1 MEGLCRIME
10 SVKLLSFT
18 IYVSVSLQGGN
29 VYATCRH
36 DLDKCDTILEGQFFS
51 RMLKEVSPIGTEVYS
66 LPTLSDNLSHH
77 FFIEDSTNKDE
88 RFSVSDNGTVYL
100 SGYLDYD
107 IDQNYTLS
115 VLCYDGTNT
124 TADSVCVRHMVEVN
138 VIDDAHWPRPFNE
151 TCCACQKAKSRPK
164 DYPFIAEILL
174 GEEDVSFSKTAVKFW
189 LEKAYIDSKDGCRF
203 TAYVMV
209 DGFQIA
215 TLIELF
221 RSVAPMITISFTCN
235 TMNSE
240 IDKTIYGG
248 QLRFFKSINNLP
260 THLQKKVWFLSR
272 RDHRFVQ
279 VYFSDDV
286 YRLVRQVE
294 PIFSCDGALPGRD
307 YVYTLTW
314 GIRILGCPEGYY
326 GIDCSEHCICKN
338 GATCHALIGSCMC
351 APGWQGPAC
360 DIRRSEVVLNAT
372 GLEVYTGDYIEMQA
386 NIYNIKLI
394 NTSISWYLNGSDEFL
409 NDTKHFTS
417 TFNTRLNITH
427 LTISNFKDDFAGV
440 YVCSVIDSSGNNITA
455 TKTLSAKGCH
465 NNYFGENCDLLCS
478 CENGAECD
486 RYRGC
491 ICQAGWMGTYCD
503 SVCPLGW
510 FGSNCSSR
518 CLCENNSTCNPK
530 DGHCTCTTATCGSY
544 CHIQCECDKERDPVC
559 DENIGKCLCDEPELL
574 PADETEL
581 LPVGDTELLPADLRL
596 HKVHRTNPALL

>member
-66 LPTLSDNLSHH
+66 LPTLSDNLFHH

-164 DYPFIAEILL
+164 DY
-174 GEEDVSFSKTAVKFW
+174 
-189 LEKAYIDSKDGCRF
+189 
-203 TAYVMV
+203 
-209 DGFQIA
+209 
-215 TLIELF
+215 
-221 RSVAPMITISFTCN
+221 
-235 TMNSE
+235 
-240 IDKTIYGG
+240 
-248 QLRFFKSINNLP
+248 SINNLP

-372 GLEVYTGDYIEMQA
+372 ELRVYTGDYIEMQA

-503 SVCPLGW
+503 SG
-510 FGSNCSSR
+510 
-518 CLCENNSTCNPK
+518 
-530 DGHCTCTTATCGSY
+530 
-544 CHIQCECDKERDPVC
+544 I
-559 DENIGKCLCDEPELL
+559 
-574 PADETEL
+574 
-581 LPVGDTELLPADLRL
+581 
-596 HKVHRTNPALL
+596 